1 MHQALRWRDHH
12 HPSIH
17 PSAPTMVSSAE
28 ALYIIESCLDD
39 FRIDGRS
46 RSEHRP
52 YSISNRRSSS
62 SSSSRN
68 ADGNVID
75 STPSLVLSNGSSR
88 IHLPGS
94 STDVLC
100 SVKADLVRPSPS
112 RPDAGVCELSVDLS
126 LWGGGCGGPGGG
138 GVGAPRRRRRQRE
151 DESELSSLLSRLV
164 LPHAVDYPRLVVWPG
179 RYVWRLSIDV
189 VVLRADGCVLDAC
202 SIAIRAALVDARLPR
217 VRALIDGGSGGNG
230 GGKGIG
236 GEFGGGGGGGGG
248 KGDLLVDG
256 DIGRARPPPGAEGCP
271 LVVTVSVLRAPLPP
285 PSSSSDAIA
294 AAAATTTA
302 RNYRSVPIIDAR
314 TEEEACASSRV
325 CVSVDPA
332 GVVCGVHTLG
342 GGGAALSEE
351 EGEEDGWGG
360 GDFSGG
366 GRRGSLPLAMLG
378 DVVTAAAMASVNL
391 YALLNEGVGGGGG
404 GANDGTTRRKVDV
417 AVDDDGGCYG
427 YLLKNNFLMR

>member
-52 YSISNRRSSS
+52 YSISNRRSSSS

-126 LWGGGCGGPGGG
+126 LWGGGCGGPGVG

-271 LVVTVSVLRAPLPP
+271 LVVTVSVLKAPLPP
-285 PSSSSDAIA
+285 TPSSSDAIA

-342 GGGAALSEE
+342 GGGA
-351 EGEEDGWGG
+351 
-360 GDFSGG
+360 
-366 GRRGSLPLAMLG
+366 
-378 DVVTAAAMASVNL
+378 
-391 YALLNEGVGGGGG
+391 
-404 GANDGTTRRKVDV
+404 NDGTTRRKVDV